1 MKNKIIQNN
10 LISCVM
16 AVILTAIIC
25 VMTYGHLMSDALIL
39 QAENQAYLLKEI
51 CESEAD
57 DIAALAA
64 MEDSFNARI
73 TLISKDGTVLFDS
86 AYDETALENH
96 LEREEIIQA
105 MHHTKG
111 SSQRYSYTDLSTN
124 YYYALKLSDNSVI
137 RVGVRSNQ
145 AFSVAILP
153 NLPVIVMALIAIIAM
168 IFFVSESTTKR
179 IVNTIEHFNFDVE
192 DSTSYEELSP
202 FIDKIKSQNETIK
215 KQIGKTA
222 AEKDKL
228 ASIFANMEESLIV
241 CDRKKMVV
249 QHNRQAQKIFG
260 VKENDRLFEIIDDA
274 QLNDNIDMAVQ
285 GQKVHGLLKHNKLSY
300 QYTISPNI
308 QNGEN
313 KGVIIIFLDI
323 TQQVESQR
331 MRREFTANVTHELK
345 TPLTSILGYSQLIS
359 SGIAKPEDVA
369 DFASVIEKNAQ
380 QLLTLIEDIM
390 QLSALDEGGEQET
403 AAINIKSVINEI
415 LQDLQPVTDEKQISV
430 TAQLEDITIQANYK
444 NIGDLCRNLISNAI
458 KYNKPNGSI
467 DITLEQKDSNVVFKV
482 RDTGI
487 GIAENNIHKV
497 FQRFYVVDKSR
508 NKNISSTGL
517 GLSIVKHIVT
527 QMKGDI
533 SLESKQGEGSTF
545 TVTLPLNTK

>member
-25 VMTYGHLMSDALIL
+25 IMTYGHLMSEALTL
-39 QAENQAYLLKEI
+39 QAENQAYLIREI
-51 CESEAD
+51 CESEQNYTET
-57 DIAALAA
+57 LLQ
-64 MEDSFNARI
+64 MKDSFKSRV
-73 TLISKDGTVLFDS
+73 TLISDNGTVLFDS
-86 AYDETALENH
+86 KYDETELENH
-96 LEREEIIQA
+96 LEREEISQA
-105 MHHTKG
+105 LRQSKG
-111 SSQRYSYTDLSTN
+111 SSQRYSYTELTTN
-124 YYYALKLSDNSVI
+124 YYYAIKLSDGNI
-137 RVGVRSNQ
+137 LRVGVHSNQ
-145 AFSVAILP
+145 VFSNAILP
-153 NLPVIVMALIAIIAM
+153 NLPVIVMALIAIVAM
-168 IFFVSESTTKR
+168 IFLVSESTTKR
-179 IVNTIEHFNFDVE
+179 IVSTIEHFNFDVE

-202 FIDKIKSQNETIK
+202 FIDKIRSQNETIK

-249 QHNRQAQKIFG
+249 QHNRQAQRIFG
-260 VKENDRLFEIIDDA
+260 IRENDRLFEIIDDDE
-274 QLNDNIDMAVQ
+274 LHHNIEQAVE
-285 GQKVHGLLKHNKLSY
+285 GRKVHGFIKHNKLSY

-345 TPLTSILGYSQLIS
+345 TPLTSILGYSQLIT
-359 SGIAKPEDVA
+359 SGIAKPEDVTN
-369 DFASVIEKNAQ
+369 FASVIEKNAQ

-403 AAINIKSVINEI
+403 EAINFKSVITEI

-430 TAQLEDITIQANYK
+430 TTHLNDVTIQASRK
-444 NIGDLCRNLISNAI
+444 NMGDMCRNLISNAI
-458 KYNKPNGSI
+458 KYNKPCGSI
-467 DITLEQKDSNVVFKV
+467 DITLEQKNTNVVFKV

-533 SLESKQGEGSTF
+533 TIESKLGEGSTF